1 MYEALCKIIK
11 ENQGK
16 RIAIVSHSTAMAFLL
31 KKWCKVY
38 YDKEYTFDNKVF
50 FDGNWQHL
58 ETFKLVFDNENN
70 ILDVKNIKM

>member
-1 MYEALCKIIK
+1 MYEALCEIIK
-11 ENQGK
+11 KNQGK

-38 YDKEYTFDNKVF
+38 YDNAYTFDDKVF
-50 FDGNWQHL
+50 FDGKWQHL